1 MMAVRGKQLSEASER
16 VWLDQKGE
24 PINIDR
30 AWSESDRQI
39 GLSRR
44 SQALLAGAGES
55 GPVRCWFVVCV
66 AHGHENAV
74 DEALGK
80 LGVETWL
87 PVDSARPTRRGSR
100 SKGKREVVP
109 NPALP
114 GYLMVRISA
123 FAHVLVGIKAAEDV
137 VDIVGGWENPKPVSE
152 SKINEFRAFLQLSER
167 ERRKLAAL
175 EMKKRRPVCEHDSVV
190 VVDGPFA
197 GRDGVVVREKD
208 EATMWVG
215 LMLFGGVVPVAVPL
229 AQLRKSD

>member
-1 MMAVRGKQLSEASER
+1 MMAVRGSKQLSEIDR
-16 VWLDQKGE
+16 VWLDHKGE

-30 AWSESDRQI
+30 AWVESDRQV

-44 SQALLAGAGES
+44 AQALLAGAGES

-66 AHGHENAV
+66 AHSHENAV

-87 PVDSARPTRRGSR
+87 PVDINRPTRRGGR
-100 SKGKREVVP
+100 SKGRREMVP
-109 NPALP
+109 NPAVP
-114 GYLMVRISA
+114 GYLMVRISP
-123 FAHVLVGIKAAEDV
+123 FAHVLVGIKACENV
-137 VDIVGGWENPKPVSE
+137 LEIVGGWENPKPVSD
-152 SKINEFRAFLQLSER
+152 SDINGFREFLKLSER

-175 EMKKRRPVCEHDSVV
+175 ELKKRRPVCEHDSVV

-208 EATMWVG
+208 EATMWVS